1 MGSAFI
7 KLLGDLIRRG
17 GMVLTSKQV
26 AVGAGGAAAIQLGTD
41 LLTGQSGLDF
51 FRAQALRLA
60 PGSDANALEE
70 VARLA
75 MRLLNLDSGQV
86 FWPRDRISG
95 DPIPPMYMVLDFNR
109 GRAWFT
115 GRNPA
120 SRRRSFGGRGRYL
133 RTARRYARR
142 YAR

>member
-7 KLLGDLIRRG
+7 RLLGQLMQR
-17 GMVLTSKQV
+17 
-26 AVGAGGAAAIQLGTD
+26 GAAVISSKPVIVGSGVS
-41 LLTGQSGLDF
+41 TGIAVASDILNLDF
-51 FRAQALRLA
+51 FRQQSIRLA

-75 MRLLNLDSGQV
+75 MRLLNLDSGQI

-95 DPIPPMYMVLDFNR
+95 EPIPPMYMVLDFNR
-109 GRAWFT
+109 GRAWIT

-120 SRRRSFGGRGRYL
+120 SRRRSFGRGGGRYL

-142 YAR
+142 YSR

>member
-7 KLLGDLIRRG
+7 RLLGQLIDKGRL
-17 GMVLTSKQV
+17 VLMSKPV
-26 AVGAGGAAAIQLGTD
+26 VVGGAAGTAIATASD
-41 LLTGQSGLDF
+41 LLNLDF
-51 FRAQALRLA
+51 FRQQAIRAA
-60 PGSDANALEE
+60 PGSDSNALEE

-120 SRRRSFGGRGRYL
+120 SRRRSYGRGGRWMNRS
-133 RTARRYARR
+133 RRYARR

>member
-7 KLLGDLIRRG
+7 RLLGQL
-17 GMVLTSKQV
+17 MQK
-26 AVGAGGAAAIQLGTD
+26 GAAVLSSKPVLVGSGPAIAVASDILN
-41 LLTGQSGLDF
+41 LDF
-51 FRAQALRLA
+51 FRAAAVRAA
-60 PGSDANALEE
+60 PGSDSNALEE

-75 MRLLNLDSGQV
+75 MRLLNLDSGSI

-95 DPIPPMYMVLDFNR
+95 DPIPPMFMVIDFNR
-109 GRAWFT
+109 GRAWIT

-120 SRRRSFGGRGRYL
+120 SRRRSFSRGGRYL

-142 YAR
+142 YSR

>member
-7 KLLGDLIRRG
+7 RLLGELMKR
-17 GMVLTSKQV
+17 
-26 AVGAGGAAAIQLGTD
+26 GAAVVSSKPVVVGSGAA
-41 LLTGQSGLDF
+41 TGIAVASDILNLDF
-51 FRAQALRLA
+51 FRQQAIRLA

-75 MRLLNLDSGQV
+75 MRLLNLDSGAV

-95 DPIPPMYMVLDFNR
+95 EPIPPMFLVIDFSR

-120 SRRRSFGGRGRYL
+120 SRRRSWGRGGRVL
-133 RTARRYARR
+133 RSARRYSMRYRR
-142 YAR
+142 

>member
-1 MGSAFI
+1 MGSAFL
-7 KLLGDLIRRG
+7 KLLGDLIKRG
-17 GMVLTSKQV
+17 GAVIASKPV
-26 AVGAGGAAAIQLGTD
+26 VVGSGAA
-41 LLTGQSGLDF
+41 TGIAVASDILNLDF
-51 FRAQALRLA
+51 FRQQAIRLA

-75 MRLLNLDSGQV
+75 MRLLNLDSGTV

-95 DPIPPMYMVLDFNR
+95 EPIPPMFMVLDFSR

-120 SRRRSFGGRGRYL
+120 SRRRFYSRGGRTL
-133 RTARRYARR
+133 RTSRRYMMRYRR
-142 YAR
+142 

>member
-7 KLLGDLIRRG
+7 KLLGELMKRG
-17 GMVLTSKQV
+17 GAVISSKPV
-26 AVGAGGAAAIQLGTD
+26 VVGSGAA
-41 LLTGQSGLDF
+41 TGIAVASDILNLDF
-51 FRAQALRLA
+51 FRQQALRLA
-60 PGSDANALEE
+60 PGSDASALEE

-75 MRLLNLDSGQV
+75 MRLLNLDSGQI

-95 DPIPPMYMVLDFNR
+95 EPIPPLYMVLDFSR

-120 SRRRSFGGRGRYL
+120 SRRRSFGGGGYRRAV
-133 RTARRYARR
+133 RTSRRYSMRYRR
-142 YAR
+142 

>member
-7 KLLGDLIRRG
+7 RLLGILMARG
-17 GMVLTSKQV
+17 AAVLTSKPAIIGT
-26 AVGAGGAAAIQLGTD
+26 AVYSGAEILSGQGGLN
-41 LLTGQSGLDF
+41 F
-51 FRAQALRLA
+51 FRDQALKAA

-75 MRLLNLDSGQV
+75 MRLMNLDSGQV

-120 SRRRSFGGRGRYL
+120 SRRRSYGGRTLNR
-133 RTARRYARR
+133 ARRYARR
-142 YAR
+142 YSR